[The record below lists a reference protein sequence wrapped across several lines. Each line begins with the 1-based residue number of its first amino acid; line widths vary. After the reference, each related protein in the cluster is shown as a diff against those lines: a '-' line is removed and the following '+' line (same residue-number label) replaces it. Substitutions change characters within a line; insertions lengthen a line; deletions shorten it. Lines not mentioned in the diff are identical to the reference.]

1 MIVGVRGILEAVGPD
16 WVHLQVGGI
25 SLQISVPGSDINEL
39 GPMGSQVRLFTHL
52 RIRDE
57 QPVLY
62 GFSST
67 PAMQLFLLLN
77 GVSGVGPRLAL
88 ALLSSLGVSSLQQAI
103 ANGDIAS
110 LSSAPGVGRR
120 TAGRIALELKS
131 RIDEGAAEIGIPG
144 GSDDGTVIES
154 LMALGY
160 SAVESRQALNGLQDA
175 SELSVEEK
183 IRLALQQFGGGG

>member
-1 MIVGVRGILEAVGPD
+1 MIVSVRGILEAVGPD

-25 SLQISVPGSDINEL
+25 TLQISVPGSDINDL
-39 GPMGSQVRLFTHL
+39 GPTGDQVRLFTHL

-62 GFSST
+62 GFSSSH
-67 PAMQLFLLLN
+67 AMQLFLMLN
-77 GVSGVGPRLAL
+77 SVSGVGPRLSL
-88 ALLSSLGVSSLQQAI
+88 ALLSSLGVSNLQQAI
-103 ANGDIAS
+103 FNGDIAS

-131 RIDEGAAEIGIPG
+131 KIDEGAAETGIAE
-144 GSDDGTVIES
+144 GSGDGAVIEA

-160 SAVESRQALNGLQDA
+160 TAVESRQAVNGLKDA
-175 SELSVEEK
+175 SDLPVEER